1 MAKFDYDSLMVGATY
16 TATYVR
22 EPDNPD
28 SDRNV
33 SHTGKFLGVSSEQL
47 LKIAADPDGK
57 CRQVALLCED
67 DKYGSAW
74 RFFEPETLALVADLT
89 EDTDNG

>member
-1 MAKFDYDSLMVGATY
+1 MAKFDYDSLLVGATY
-16 TATYVR
+16 VGTYLR
-22 EPDNPD
+22 EPDDPS

-33 SHTGKFLGVSSEQL
+33 SHTGKFLGVGAEQL

-57 CRQVALLCED
+57 CRQVALLCD
-67 DKYGSAW
+67 DEKYSAAW
-74 RFFEPETLALVADLT
+74 RFFEPETLVLA